1 MDVCRKEVFGPVV
14 SVMAYEDLNS
24 VIDRAND
31 SAYGL
36 QAAIFTQD
44 ISKALMA
51 ARKLNF
57 GGVLINET
65 PTYRA
70 DNMPYGGI
78 KDSGNTKEGPA
89 HTAKEMTI
97 EKLVIINED

>member
-1 MDVCRKEVFGPVV
+1 MTYPDKYLQTE
-14 SVMAYEDLNS
+14 N
-24 VIDRAND
+24 VIPLRIDE
-31 SAYGL
+31 
-36 QAAIFTQD
+36 
-44 ISKALMA
+44 SKVLMA
-51 ARKLNF
+51 ARKLDF

-89 HTAKEMTI
+89 HAAKEMTI
-97 EKLVIINED
+97 EKLVVINEY